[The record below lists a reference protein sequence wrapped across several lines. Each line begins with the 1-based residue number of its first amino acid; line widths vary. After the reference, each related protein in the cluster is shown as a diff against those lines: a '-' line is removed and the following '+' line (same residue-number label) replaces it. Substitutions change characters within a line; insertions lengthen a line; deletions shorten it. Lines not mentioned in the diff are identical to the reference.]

1 MNILSTLASLT
12 IAIAAVLTFYTA
24 LLHLT
29 RKKISRSHIFRVVR
43 DLIVGTQTLQ
53 LYFLSRD
60 MQLEYPFLLYPFIT
74 LLFLTGPLN
83 YIRYF
88 LLLYPGK
95 KIPLRVQVQVIPAA
109 IILIWET
116 WFYFLN
122 SQTNLAVLR
131 SVFSDPAHSL
141 VTYVIG
147 LGVII
152 SLVQYGMLLR
162 LETGFS
168 GEKESRTPVLLSS
181 AIMLLYMIDTLMIAS
196 GFIFSN
202 RAVMLVGILLMG
214 LTGIT
219 YLLFENR
226 FPDFYQ
232 LVARE
237 EREKKYK
244 RSIIQGLSK
253 DKIIDRLQELMEVE
267 KIYRQF
273 DLKLEEVAAML
284 FITPHQ
290 LSEFVNDQMKMNFTS
305 YINQYRVKEAAQ
317 LLINNPEQSTL
328 SIGFEV
334 GFGSKQSFNTIFKQ
348 QVGMTPSGYRNN
360 IQIEKDG
367 QNL

>member
-1 MNILSTLASLT
+1 MNLLSKIAPLT

-29 RKKISRSHIFRVVR
+29 RQKINRSYVFRIVR

-53 LYFLSRD
+53 LYFLSMG
-60 MQLEYPFLLYPFIT
+60 MQLEHPFLLYPFIT

-88 LLLYPGK
+88 MFLYPGK
-95 KIPLRVQVQVIPAA
+95 KVSVRIVAQLLPAA
-109 IILIWET
+109 MILIWET
-116 WFYFLN
+116 WFYFFNPHEILSILQN
-122 SQTNLAVLR
+122 
-131 SVFSDPAHSL
+131 VFSNPAHYL
-141 VTYVIG
+141 VTYVIAV
-147 LGVII
+147 GVLV
-152 SLVQYGMLLR
+152 SLIQYGMLLR
-162 LETGFS
+162 MEIAFAGV
-168 GEKESRTPVLLSS
+168 GKNRTPILLSS
-181 AIMLLYMIDTLMIAS
+181 AIMLLYMVDILLIAG

-202 RAVMLVGILLMG
+202 RAVMLAGILFMG

-244 RSIIQGLSK
+244 RSLIQGLSK
-253 DKIIDRLQELMEVE
+253 DKIIDRLRELMEVE

-273 DLKLEEVAAML
+273 DLKLDEVAAML

-290 LSEFVNDQMKMNFTS
+290 LSEFVNDCMGMSFTS
-305 YINQYRVKEAAQ
+305 YINHYRVEEAKQ
-317 LLINNPEQSTL
+317 LLGSDVEQSAL
-328 SIGFEV
+328 SIGLEV
-334 GFGSKQSFNTIFKQ
+334 GFGSKQSFNMIFKQ
-348 QVGMTPSGYRNN
+348 QTGMTPLGYRKANS
-360 IQIEKDG
+360 K
-367 QNL
+367 